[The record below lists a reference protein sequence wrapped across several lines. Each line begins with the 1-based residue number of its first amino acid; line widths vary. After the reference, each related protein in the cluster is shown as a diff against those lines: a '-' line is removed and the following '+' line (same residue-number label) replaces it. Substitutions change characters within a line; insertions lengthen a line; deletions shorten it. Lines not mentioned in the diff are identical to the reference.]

1 MHQPV
6 RIGIAGAS
14 GMMGRNRLQH
24 FSSDDRCVVGAAA
37 ARDTQR
43 LHEALDGAGVR
54 TTSDPA
60 ELYSAADIEAVAICV
75 PNTLHYEH
83 TKAAIS
89 AGKHVLCEYPLT
101 NSLEQYDE
109 LVALAQRNGL
119 ILHHSLTTRH
129 ESLHLTMKQAL
140 ATLGEPRAAYY
151 RYYGT
156 SSWYVRPEL
165 RGNMYCALHI
175 HFIDQ
180 FADFFGAPETLMARG
195 TEREA
200 KVSAVVM
207 MQWPGGLV
215 GTVEFCMGFADKPG
229 YMGTIVT
236 TDGWCGFS
244 AEDGIIVTVQKG
256 GETTCTTPPPDRS
269 QIEDARSFVDELT
282 GTGGPQ
288 RTLADSRE
296 ALALCLSCG

>member
-14 GMMGRNRLQH
+14 GMMGRNRMLH
-24 FSSDDRCVVGAAA
+24 FSSDERCIVAAAA
-37 ARDTQR
+37 ARDAQR
-43 LHEALDGAGVR
+43 LREALDCADVR
-54 TTSDPA
+54 TGSDPA
-60 ELYSAADIEAVAICV
+60 ELYAADDLDAVAICV

-83 TKAAIS
+83 TKAALC
-89 AGKHVLCEYPLT
+89 AGKHVLCEYPIT

-109 LVALAQRNGL
+109 LVALAQSNGL
-119 ILHHSLTTRH
+119 TLHHSLTTRH

-165 RGNMYCALHI
+165 RGDMYCALHI
-175 HFIDQ
+175 HFMDQ
-180 FADFFGAPETLMARG
+180 FADFFGTPEACIAHG
-195 TEREA
+195 IERDA

-215 GTVEFCMGFADKPG
+215 GTVEFCMGFGDRPG
-229 YMGTIVT
+229 YMGTVVT

-244 AEDGIIVTVQKG
+244 AEDGIIVTVEKG
-256 GETTCTTPPPDRS
+256 GQTTRSIPPPDTS
-269 QIEDARSFVDELT
+269 QADDARSFIDEIT
-282 GTGGPQ
+282 GAGGPQ
-288 RTLADSRE
+288 RTLEDSRE
-296 ALALCLSCG
+296 TLAMCLSCR